1 MIIKPVN
8 EIRYS
13 NNMKD
18 SIEIFKSREAMQNKL
33 C

>member
-1 MIIKPVN
+1 MKPVN

-18 SIEIFKSREAMQNKL
+18 SIKIFKSREAMHRNKL
-33 C
+33 S